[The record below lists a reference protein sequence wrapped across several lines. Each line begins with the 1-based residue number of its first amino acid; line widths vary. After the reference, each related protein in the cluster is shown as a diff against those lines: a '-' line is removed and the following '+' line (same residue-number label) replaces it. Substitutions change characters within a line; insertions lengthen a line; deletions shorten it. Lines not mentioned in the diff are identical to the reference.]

1 MDKIIDFL
9 KEALTPA
16 QLLGYVAMACCL
28 LSYQCKKNKHYFFMQ
43 TACGIAFTLH
53 FFLLGA
59 WSAMLLNAVAAVRGV
74 FFSLGDKF
82 HKQYIH
88 LSIQVALLLC
98 SILSVTVFG
107 EVWWIAICIFL
118 AQSGGT
124 LSQWTRNGKTI
135 RMTQMLWV
143 SPFWL
148 INNFYYFTIGG
159 ILTESFNILSVL
171 ISMLRFHKTGY
182 DKT

>member
-1 MDKIIDFL
+1 MALIISFVKTVLD
-9 KEALTPA
+9 PI
-16 QLLGYVAMACCL
+16 QLIGYIAMACCL
-28 LSYQCKKNKHYFFMQ
+28 LSYQCKKNKNYFIMQ
-43 TACGIAFTLH
+43 TVSGIAFTLH

-59 WSAMLLNAVAAVRGV
+59 WSGMLLNAVGSLRGI
-74 FFSLGDKF
+74 FFSLGEKF

-88 LSIQVALLLC
+88 LSIQAAILAC
-98 SILSVTVFG
+98 SVLSVTVFG
-107 EVWWIAICIFL
+107 EVWWIALCIFL
-118 AQSGGT
+118 AQAGGT

-135 RMTQMLWV
+135 RLTQMLWV

-148 INNFYYFTIGG
+148 VNNFYYFTIGG

-182 DKT
+182 DKS

>member
-1 MDKIIDFL
+1 
-9 KEALTPA
+9 
-16 QLLGYVAMACCL
+16 
-28 LSYQCKKNKHYFFMQ
+28 MQ
-43 TACGIAFTLH
+43 TACAVAFTLH
-53 FFLLGA
+53 FGLLGA
-59 WSAMLLNAVAAVRGV
+59 WSAMLLNAVVIVRGI
-74 FFSLGDKF
+74 FFSLGEKF

-88 LSIQVALLLC
+88 ILIHASLLSCA
-98 SILSVTVFG
+98 ILSVVVFG
-107 EVWWIAICIFL
+107 EVWWIAACIFL

-148 INNFYYFTIGG
+148 INDCYYFTIGG
-159 ILTESFNILSVL
+159 IFTECFNILSVL
-171 ISMLRFHKTGY
+171 ISIIRFHKTGY

>member
-1 MDKIIDFL
+1 MEKQRYNLSID
-9 KEALTPA
+9 
-16 QLLGYVAMACCL
+16 YHN
-28 LSYQCKKNKHYFFMQ
+28 KNYFIFQ

-59 WSAMLLNAVAAVRGV
+59 WSAMLLNAVAAVRGI
-74 FFSLGDKF
+74 FFSLGEKF

-88 LSIQVALLLC
+88 LSIQAALLVC
-98 SILSVTVFG
+98 AVLSVVVFH

-148 INNFYYFTIGG
+148 INNIYYFTIGG
-159 ILTESFNILSVL
+159 IFTECFNILSVL
-171 ISMLRFHKTGY
+171 ISIIRFHKTGY